1 MAGLGTRILPKEHQ
15 VNVRMG
21 KQFPA
26 AVTAQGHQADF
37 LQVLG
42 LRRKKLT
49 GEIENNAVQQRRPA
63 LCGHAPVRSGS
74 EFALDSGEL
83 LGVKIAEGGDWCRRH
98 AHCSGSKIGMR
109 VRYLFID
116 KCAAKGLLRPFP
128 HHVCGWPHP
137 LWKEISCRRRFSR
150 FAQLSESSAA
160 RLPQDSAA

>member
-1 MAGLGTRILPKEHQ
+1 
-15 VNVRMG
+15 MG

-37 LQVLG
+37 FQVLG
-42 LRRKKLT
+42 LRRKKFT

-98 AHCSGSKIGMR
+98 AHCSDSKIRMR
-109 VRYLFID
+109 IRYLLLINVLL
-116 KCAAKGLLRPFP
+116 KGSFALFLITYADGLIHSGKKYLAVADFP
-128 HHVCGWPHP
+128 G
-137 LWKEISCRRRFSR
+137 SR
-150 FAQLSESSAA
+150 GFQY
-160 RLPQDSAA
+160 RLDRAFPQIP